1 MLIAFEVKI
10 ELPIILLVRFS
21 FERLEEVS
29 DAVCGECGLAKDTH
43 NLDDRPADFEVMLN
57 DGNEAVGD
65 NGNVYLYADSIF
77 GLAPE
82 SFDLKVLLNPLEE
95 KLDLPSVFVQECDV
109 LGRKIEVIRIIRE
122 CPMEVFCIE
131 DDASDGKGVVLPV
144 PLARKAD
151 CLVSQDV
158 VLPLKQVIPHFD
170 DVVRTE
176 LLPYDEECSGLLDG
190 EKSGEVKVASVKHIA
205 GERLVCEPVHRVDI
219 MQPCGC
225 NPVEDGNFCGNV
237 NLSMDLDARLG
248 APKLRPAEYGHA
260 EVDGGRVHSIEP
272 AVKFKLSCNPSLLC
286 KEYHVEGKLLKDMVV
301 SEVVSLGECT
311 LVNGC
316 LSESEVKRLLN
327 MCGCDIC
334 KFSQPAASHELPE
347 HKNEQLA
354 PMRRNPISGP
364 VVGLGHK
371 TLEIPLW
378 QKTGNLSENVLSK
391 MHIYPKFDLGAK
403 VRFSKVR
410 QGF

>member
-1 MLIAFEVKI
+1 MRTKFFVL
-10 ELPIILLVRFS
+10 LLLVISLSASAQAQLFK
-21 FERLEEVS
+21 
-29 DAVCGECGLAKDTH
+29 GI
-43 NLDDRPADFEVMLN
+43 
-57 DGNEAVGD
+57 
-65 NGNVYLYADSIF
+65 Y
-77 GLAPE
+77 
-82 SFDLKVLLNPLEE
+82 
-95 KLDLPSVFVQECDV
+95 
-109 LGRKIEVIRIIRE
+109 RIIPKTAVAAKAAQSLAHQQQVLQQQNRL
-122 CPMEVFCIE
+122 
-131 DDASDGKGVVLPV
+131 ASQQLQRLNQQQVLQTQLQHSQQTVLPV

-176 LLPYDEECSGLLDG
+176 LLPYDEECSKLLDG
-190 EKSGEVKVASVKHIA
+190 G
-205 GERLVCEPVHRVDI
+205 
-219 MQPCGC
+219 
-225 NPVEDGNFCGNV
+225 
-237 NLSMDLDARLG
+237 MDLDARLG

-260 EVDGGRVHSIEP
+260 EVDGGRVHGIEP

-286 KEYHVEGKLLKDMVV
+286 KEYHVEGKLLKD
-301 SEVVSLGECT
+301 
-311 LVNGC
+311 
-316 LSESEVKRLLN
+316 
-327 MCGCDIC
+327 IC

-347 HKNEQLA
+347 HKNEQLD